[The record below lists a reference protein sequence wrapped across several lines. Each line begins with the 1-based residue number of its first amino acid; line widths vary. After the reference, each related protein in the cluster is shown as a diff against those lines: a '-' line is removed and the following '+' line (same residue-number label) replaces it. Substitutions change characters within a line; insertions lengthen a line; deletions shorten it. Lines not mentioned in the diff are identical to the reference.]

1 MKTPN
6 DKGPAGS
13 LQSRRKTEVTTMTLE
28 QLKDKL
34 NTLEEVLCSKRWTP
48 KATREWLNM
57 IDDVKRQIKEME
69 G

>member
-1 MKTPN
+1 
-6 DKGPAGS
+6 
-13 LQSRRKTEVTTMTLE
+13 MTLE
-28 QLKDKL
+28 QLKAKL
-34 NTLEEVLCSKRWTP
+34 NSLEEVLCSRRRTP

>member
-1 MKTPN
+1 
-6 DKGPAGS
+6 
-13 LQSRRKTEVTTMTLE
+13 MTVE

-34 NTLEEVLCSKRWTP
+34 NTLEEVFCSKRWTP